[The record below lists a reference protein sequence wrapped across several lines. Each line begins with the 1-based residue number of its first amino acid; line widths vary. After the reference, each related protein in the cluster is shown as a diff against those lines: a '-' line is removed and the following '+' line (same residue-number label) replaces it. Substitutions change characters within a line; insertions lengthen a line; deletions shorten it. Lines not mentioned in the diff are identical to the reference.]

1 MDFKQHYRCSF
12 APLGTQENV
21 GGKGYGLALAPLF
34 QPMRSTDSSPPL
46 PSLSTDYL
54 SEKSTVEARG
64 GLKMVSDLR
73 EN

>member
-1 MDFKQHYRCSF
+1 MW
-12 APLGTQENV
+12 A
-21 GGKGYGLALAPLF
+21 GKGMDWLWPLYFSQWEAPIRAR
-34 QPMRSTDSSPPL
+34 PSPVMAGRV
-46 PSLSTDYL
+46 SLSTDYL